1 MTVSFMI
8 PGAPRAWARSR
19 HSGKRHF
26 TPAEQVRIRRAI
38 LRCANEQAPQ
48 GPPPGP
54 LVLQV
59 LAVFPRPASRPASI
73 SREDWK
79 SGAAIVRPHDPDLDN
94 VVKNIADAL
103 QRTTETAG
111 TSLWLDDDNRIVLV
125 AALKVYAAR
134 GDEARTE
141 VSVSACRPVPPTL
154 DVSALVNPL
163 FVVERA

>member
-8 PGAPRAWARSR
+8 PGPPRAWTRSR
-19 HSGKRHF
+19 HAGKRHF
-26 TPAEQVRIRRAI
+26 TSAEQVRVRRAI

-54 LVLQV
+54 LVLLVVAHFQ
-59 LAVFPRPASRPASI
+59 RPASKPASV
-73 SREDWK
+73 SREAWK

-94 VVKNIADAL
+94 VVKAIADAL

-111 TSLWLDDDNRIVLV
+111 TRLWLDDDNRIVLF

-134 GDEARTE
+134 GEEPRTE
-141 VSVSACRPVPPTL
+141 VSVSACRTVPVVLRPQ
-154 DVSALVNPL
+154 DLVHPSFL
-163 FVVERA
+163 AERA